1 MVKFNKKSKQDI
13 LSFFIDP
20 SDLIQR
26 IIYPQIIG
34 RTVQFSKA
42 VIWGKFKY
50 KQQFPHLLSTL
61 TEQVFIFPATTMPI
75 FFWPERRFGTY
86 CMLFQVTRRV
96 FNNEKVSLVALPSAA
111 RLKMYCVSFS
121 FFFFLVCVSKVDNGP
136 GRSQRRSWKL
146 VIRIATCHIET
157 LHFAK

>member
-1 MVKFNKKSKQDI
+1 MVKFNKKSKQDT

-26 IIYPQIIG
+26 IIYSQIIG

-86 CMLFQVTRRV
+86 CVLFQFTRRV
-96 FNNEKVSLVALPSAA
+96 FNNEKVSLVTLPSAA
-111 RLKMYCVSFS
+111 RLKMYCVLFLS
-121 FFFFLVCVSKVDNGP
+121 FFFLCACQKWIMVP
-136 GRSQRRSWKL
+136 GVPSGDRGNR
-146 VIRIATCHIET
+146 
-157 LHFAK
+157 